1 MYTARKNILVVLNH
15 KDKANKSKKYITGK
29 LFKNQS

>member
-15 KDKANKSKKYITGK
+15 KDKANKSKKNI
-29 LFKNQS
+29 